1 MISPQ
6 HPHKYNRK
14 RPYWN
19 FYRVV
24 LAGWII
30 RYPKVVFLPI
40 GFLIVLIY
48 NAIVN

>member
-1 MISPQ
+1 MISPRY
-6 HPHKYNRK
+6 PHKYNRK

-19 FYRVV
+19 FYRVI